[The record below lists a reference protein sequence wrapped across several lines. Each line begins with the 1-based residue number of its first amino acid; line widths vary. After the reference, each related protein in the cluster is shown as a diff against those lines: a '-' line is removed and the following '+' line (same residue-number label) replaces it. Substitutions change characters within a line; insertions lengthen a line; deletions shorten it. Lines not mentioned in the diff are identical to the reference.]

1 MKKPKFQ
8 TPLGMHDI
16 LPDEQRY
23 FEKIYNTA
31 KSIANFYNFG
41 KITTPILE
49 YAEIFEKGTGGST
62 DIVQKEM
69 YTLRTKGGDLLALRP
84 EGTPGVARAY
94 IEHGMANKPQPVKLW
109 YFGPFF
115 RHERPQAGRYREFN
129 SFGYEVLG
137 ESDPIIDAQIIQIFY
152 NILKELKFKNLI
164 VEINSIGDS
173 QCRPYYRKLLVSY
186 LKRKESLLCQNC
198 KKRLKQNPLRILDC
212 KNEECQK
219 VAQAAPQMIDH
230 LCEECKNHFKEVL
243 ESLDEIEI
251 PYNLNPYLVRG
262 LDYYTKTVF
271 EIFEDTPEGRKIG
284 ALAAG
289 GRYDNLIKLLGG
301 KNTFCCGGAAGVER
315 IIDILK
321 NQQTNGLR
329 KTSFSRVFLAQLG
342 IIAKRRTLKLM
353 DEFKKQG
360 IPVVEAFG
368 KNSLKT
374 QLRIADKLGVDYTL
388 ILGQKEVIDEAVIL
402 REMKTGKQTIIKLDK
417 IAKELKKR
425 LKK

>member
-1 MKKPKFQ
+1 MKRPKFQ

-16 LPDEQRY
+16 LPREQKY
-23 FEKIYNTA
+23 FEKIYNIT
-31 KSIANFYNFG
+31 KNIADFYNFG
-41 KITTPILE
+41 KISTPILE
-49 YAEIFEKGTGGST
+49 QAEIFEKGTGEST

-84 EGTPGVARAY
+84 EGTPGVVRAY
-94 IEHGMANKPQPVKLW
+94 IEHGMASLPQPVKLW

-129 SFGYEVLG
+129 SFGYEILG
-137 ESDPIIDAQIIQIFY
+137 EQNPIIDTQIIQISY

-173 QCRPYYRKLLVSY
+173 QCRPYYKKLLVSY

-212 KNEECQK
+212 KNEACQK
-219 VAQAAPQMIDH
+219 IAQGAPQMVDH
-230 LCEECKNHFKEVL
+230 LCDECKYHFKEVL
-243 ESLDEIEI
+243 ESLDETEI
-251 PYNLNPYLVRG
+251 PYSLNPYLVRG

-271 EIFEDTPEGRKIG
+271 EIYEDTPEGRKIG
-284 ALAAG
+284 ALAGG
-289 GRYDNLIKLLGG
+289 GRYDNLVKLLRGRD
-301 KNTFCCGGAAGVER
+301 TFCCGASGGVER

-321 NQQTNGLR
+321 IR
-329 KTSFSRVFLAQLG
+329 KTADSYKTISNKVFLAQLG
-342 IIAKRRTLKLM
+342 TMAKRRTLKLM

-360 IPVVEAFG
+360 VPIAETLG
-368 KNSLKT
+368 KNSLKA
-374 QLRIADKLGVDYTL
+374 QLKIADRLGVDYTL
-388 ILGQKEVIDEAVIL
+388 ILGQKEAIEEVIIL
-402 REMKTGKQTIIKLDK
+402 REMKTGKQTTIKLNK
-417 IAKELKKR
+417 IVKELKKR